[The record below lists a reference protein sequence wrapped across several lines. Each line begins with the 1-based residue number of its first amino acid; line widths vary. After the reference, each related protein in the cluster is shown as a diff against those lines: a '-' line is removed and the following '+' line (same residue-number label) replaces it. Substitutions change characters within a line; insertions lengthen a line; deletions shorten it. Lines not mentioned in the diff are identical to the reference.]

1 VTSLKSQEIELKRT
15 KSSSV
20 ALLRTFLEF
29 MENQGRL
36 IEPEYEL
43 SMATTPFE
51 EEILQK
57 LNEKGLTVD
66 CQVGDSGFKI
76 DFAVR
81 DPKTNKYILAI
92 EADGATYHS
101 SEYARERDYMRQ
113 RILESRGWRFI
124 RIWSTDWWLN
134 PDHEVHRVMNA
145 LGRPAQNST
154 SQREVTSKAVISERY
169 EDIEEYKILRGI
181 KAKNGGRSKEYIFE
195 LWYKD
200 MGFQRRTQNLV
211 NRFNNYWLDLP

>member
-1 VTSLKSQEIELKRT
+1 MVLADPK
-15 KSSSV
+15 
-20 ALLRTFLEF
+20 
-29 MENQGRL
+29 
-36 IEPEYEL
+36 
-43 SMATTPFE
+43 

-134 PDHEVHRVMNA
+134 PDHEVYRVMNA
-145 LGRPAQNST
+145 LGRPLQNST
-154 SQREVTSKAVISERY
+154 GQREKTSEVVISERY

-181 KAKNGGRSKEYIFE
+181 KAQNTGRSKEYIFE
-195 LWYKD
+195 LWYKA
-200 MGFQRRTQNLV
+200 MGFQRRTQNLI